1 MKKLMTPLLLIL
13 LIAAISVPAFAATKK
28 IRHTGTLAGLPDSKV
43 TLRVSK
49 NKGRP
54 SKVSAFKAAGV
65 RPSATE
71 AISSSRSRPWTRPR

>member
-1 MKKLMTPLLLIL
+1 MKKLIIPILLIL
-13 LIAAISVPAFAATKK
+13 LIAVISVPALAATKK
-28 IRHTGTLAGLPDSKV
+28 IRHSGTIVGVPDSKV
-43 TLRVSK
+43 TLRISK
-49 NKGRP
+49 NNGRP